1 MPIKDNWFVEEF
13 KDAQGLSL
21 KVKEVLY
28 HKQSQY
34 QDVLIFESAS
44 HGTVMVLDDCF
55 MLSDLDEHMYHKAI
69 TTYGMQNLIFTAP
82 SVQSSVTLNSQD
94 PHLREVN
101 SGPSNLASLALNETD
116 SKNNTSDVNLEILV
130 IGAGDGGVVRDLLK
144 NWDEKIGKITMVE
157 IDQDVIDVSK
167 KFFPEVASAFDNP
180 KLDLRVEDA
189 LAYIKNAPDG
199 SFDLVLCDSTDPE
212 GFAAGLIEEDFYR
225 DIKRVMKEDGIFC
238 AQSGSP
244 FFQADELEKTQT
256 NMSKVFTENH
266 TYYAP
271 MLTYPGVIWSYTA
284 AGKKIINKENLDL
297 SEFVNNSK
305 SEILV

>member
-1 MPIKDNWFVEEF
+1 MPIKNEWFVEEF
-13 KDAQGLSL
+13 KEAQGLSL

-28 HKQSQY
+28 HQQSKY
-34 QDVLIFESAS
+34 QDILIFESLS

-55 MLSDLDEHMYHKAI
+55 MLSDLDEHMYHKAL
-69 TTYGMQNLIFTAP
+69 TSYGMQNMILASS
-82 SVQSSVTLNSQD
+82 SVQSCVTLDPQD
-94 PHLREVN
+94 PHLRLVN
-101 SGPSNLASLALNETD
+101 SGPSDLASLALNETEGKKSLVKTD
-116 SKNNTSDVNLEILV
+116 LRVLV
-130 IGAGDGGVVRDLLK
+130 IGAGDGGVVRDLFR
-144 NWDEKIGKITMVE
+144 NWDSQISSVTMVE

-167 KFFPEVASAFDNP
+167 KFFPRLASEFDNP

-189 LAYIKNAPDG
+189 LAYIKNASDH

-225 DIKRVMKEDGIFC
+225 DIKRVLKEDGIFC

-244 FFQADELEKTQT
+244 FFQRDELEKTQK
-256 NMSKVFTENH
+256 NIAKVFDDTH

-284 AGKKIINKENLDL
+284 AGKKIHNKENLDIA
-297 SEFVNNSK
+297 EFLPANNSAV
-305 SEILV
+305 LV

>member
-1 MPIKDNWFVEEF
+1 MPIKNNWFVEEF

-28 HKQSQY
+28 HEKSQY
-34 QDVLIFESAS
+34 QDILIFESLS

-69 TTYGMQNLIFTAP
+69 TSYGFRALG
-82 SVQSSVTLNSQD
+82 SG
-94 PHLREVN
+94 LRE
-101 SGPSNLASLALNETD
+101 L
-116 SKNNTSDVNLEILV
+116 KILV
-130 IGAGDGGVVRDLLK
+130 IGAGDGGVVRDLFK
-144 NWDEKIGKITMVE
+144 NWDSQIKSVTMVE

-167 KFFPEVASAFDNP
+167 KFFPEIACELNNP

-189 LAYIKNAPDG
+189 LAYIKNAPEN

-225 DIKRVMKEDGIFC
+225 DIQRVMKEDGIFC

-244 FFQADELEKTQT
+244 FFQSEELEKTQK
-256 NMSKVFTENH
+256 NMSKVFNENH

-284 AGKKIINKENLDL
+284 AGKKILNKSNLDI
-297 SEFVNNSK
+297 SEFVIKNNQSA
-305 SEILV
+305 LV